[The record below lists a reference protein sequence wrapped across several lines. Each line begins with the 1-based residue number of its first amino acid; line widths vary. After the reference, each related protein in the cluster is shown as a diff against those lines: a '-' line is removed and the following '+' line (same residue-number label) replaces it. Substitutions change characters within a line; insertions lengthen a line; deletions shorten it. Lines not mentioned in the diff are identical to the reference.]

1 MFALVSECRLT
12 IVAVLMAAFAVAC
25 AMPRNAAAA
34 PGAQR
39 LPPTP
44 LFVLNG
50 AAMSPP
56 FMVEVA
62 RTDSE
67 QEIGLMY
74 RETLGPRAGML
85 FPFASARPAIFWMKN
100 TFIPLDMVFIARG
113 GRVESVLEHVE
124 PLTLAPRSSRG
135 AVIAVL
141 ELDGG
146 SARAHGIRRG
156 SIVCHESLRPSA
168 LCRKALAAAGNGAP

>member
-1 MFALVSECRLT
+1 MAAYVLVSALL
-12 IVAVLMAAFAVAC
+12 AS
-25 AMPRNAAAA
+25 AAAA

-39 LPPTP
+39 LPTTP
-44 LFVLNG
+44 LVVVNR
-50 AAMSPP
+50 AAVSPP
-56 FMVEVA
+56 FSVEVA

-100 TFIPLDMVFIARG
+100 TFIPLDMIFIARG
-113 GRVESVLEHVE
+113 GRVESVLENVE
-124 PLTLAPRSSRG
+124 PLTLTPRSSRG
-135 AVIAVL
+135 SVIAVL

-146 SARAHGIRRG
+146 SARNHGIRRG

-168 LCRKALAAAGNGAP
+168 ACRKALAEAASAAP